1 MAPMVKPM
9 PRTIISGAAAI
20 MLLLMGE
27 SLPGVAAQEQLEPE
41 PPAAFATIISVD
53 VSRRT
58 IKLSHEPIP
67 DINWPPMLMEFEANP
82 TVDLSQL
89 RPGTR
94 DRRNYAYPGRETRTL
109 NGAQSE
115 TSPTRWLVVEFARL
129 AVRVAQGARAETIRN
144 RCDVSRLD
152 FQGLLPKPE
161 LALTGR
167 TGDDQ

>member
-1 MAPMVKPM
+1 MVKPM

-20 MLLLMGE
+20 MLLLMGD

-89 RPGTR
+89 RPETRVHFSLTR
-94 DRRNYAYPGRETRTL
+94 DKNGTWIIDEITPIPDARRGR
-109 NGAQSE
+109 
-115 TSPTRWLVVEFARL
+115 
-129 AVRVAQGARAETIRN
+129 
-144 RCDVSRLD
+144 
-152 FQGLLPKPE
+152 
-161 LALTGR
+161 
-167 TGDDQ
+167 